1 MTEDTVMA
9 RHRLVAMANQIAAN
23 VPNRDAVAEQ
33 VAHHLQ
39 QFWTPPMRRE
49 LHTLAENEPD
59 TFDVAVL
66 NALALER
73 SP

>member
-1 MTEDTVMA
+1 MTDDTVMA

-33 VAHHLQ
+33 VAQHIQ

-49 LHTLAENEPD
+49 LQTLAENEPD

>member
-1 MTEDTVMA
+1 MTDNKVMA

-33 VAHHLQ
+33 VAHHIQ

-49 LHTLAENEPD
+49 LQTIAKNEPD

-66 NALALER
+66 NALALEH

>member
-1 MTEDTVMA
+1 MTDYTVMA

-23 VPNRDAVAEQ
+23 VPNRDAVAQQ
-33 VAHHLQ
+33 VAQHIQ

-59 TFDVAVL
+59 IFDVAVL
-66 NALALER
+66 NALALEH